1 MCPDT
6 GRYSGLAPAI
16 TALTATFSTVS
27 SQNSRNGSGAADTTL
42 SGGWLVLEH
51 GGDPFLGRQ
60 NDRQE
65 VGPVLDEQLLEIVF
79 GIGREQSR
87 GRALE
92 DGPQVFLVGGLVGA
106 SITSCMNGR
115 RATGSLPSM

>member
-1 MCPDT
+1 MA
-6 GRYSGLAPAI
+6 RA
-16 TALTATFSTVS
+16 
-27 SQNSRNGSGAADTTL
+27 
-42 SGGWLVLEH
+42 LEH

-65 VGPVLDEQLLEIVF
+65 VGPVVLDEQLLEIVF

-92 DGPQVFLVGGLVGA
+92 
-106 SITSCMNGR
+106 
-115 RATGSLPSM
+115 